1 MELKSHFV
9 FFSLNI
15 MFFHVLVGTP
25 GLLPL
30 TLHRIPYNTSTFMH
44 LFPELTM
51 DSNSSIPQKVLWWTS
66 FCMGAWATEQE
77 MIWKVYSGVALLIG
91 TCIAHLF
98 VCFCVAF
105 WTGYTNWHF
114 RQQHTKVLV
123 SLYPPQ
129 HFVSWT
135 FIILIFWCLH
145 HAIRYFQFPFSLI
158 ISEVEY
164 LFTDFLAI
172 WAFFLGWF
180 VHCLVTFIP
189 SDFSLSLFICR
200 KPLCILDS
208 NPILLFNSP
217 IIFVFSVYWIC
228 CCCTEIFNFNIAVCQ
243 LFHFWVWAFRDFVKK
258 SFSFLGHKKI
268 LQFFF
273 LLT

>member
-1 MELKSHFV
+1 MRFCINGTKISFCFFLSQHYV
-9 FFSLNI
+9 FPC
-15 MFFHVLVGTP
+15 P
-25 GLLPL
+25 GMLPL
-30 TLHRIPYNTSTFMH
+30 TVHRIPYNTSTFMH

-51 DSNSSIPQKVLWWTS
+51 DSNSSITQKVLWWTF
-66 FCMGAWATEQE
+66 FCMVAWATEQK

-91 TCIAHLF
+91 TCIAHLL
-98 VCFCVAF
+98 CAF
-105 WTGYTNWHF
+105 MLLSGLAIRIDISVNST
-114 RQQHTKVLV
+114 QKVLV

-129 HFVSWT
+129 HFVLWT
-135 FIILIFWCLH
+135 FIFLIFWCLY

-164 LFTDFLAI
+164 LFTFFLAI

-217 IIFVFSVYWIC
+217 IIFVYSVYWICC

-243 LFHFWVWAFRDFVKK
+243 VFHFWVFE
-258 SFSFLGHKKI
+258 LLEI
-268 LQFFF
+268 LWRN
-273 LLT
+273 LSHS